1 LSNEQLTELV
11 GKAVKFAPTSFNMQ
25 QNRVVIVTG
34 DKHRKLWDLIIDAQ
48 KANDPSE
55 SPCTMVVLVPGTDE

>member
-48 KANDPSE
+48 KANDPCELPRSM
-55 SPCTMVVLVPGTDE
+55 SLLAAGADR